1 MCFRVIVGKN
11 FEIHAN
17 GSAGTK
23 SVSQSE
29 AVGFEVYRRTGQ
41 VVVVGAPAHHCA
53 RFEDAFDYCMRRYA
67 IARQQISV
75 AH

>member
-1 MCFRVIVGKN
+1 MCFRVIVGK

-17 GSAGTK
+17 GLAGMK

-41 VVVVGAPAHHCA
+41 VVGAPAHHCT
-53 RFEDAFDYCMRRYA
+53 RFEDAFDYCIKRYA
-67 IARQQISV
+67 IAHQQLSV